1 MTMLARFYDVVQDKK
16 GNGISGAT
24 VTVERWNGDDATLYT
39 TRAGTTT
46 TSHVLTTDA
55 KGQFSFY
62 APDGMYS
69 ITVEKAGVLEA
80 VTRDD
85 VYVGGGKY
93 LNPEWF
99 GIFEGA
105 DGTDITAGLQDWV
118 YEILEHTTGTVAS
131 GVLRSG
137 QIVLPHGSFVAD
149 SILWH
154 PSISLA
160 GSNRAGTVLTLK
172 ANATAIGPANVRA
185 LIYILA
191 RARSSDGPSAWMPV
205 LEDII
210 LAGNKANQSNLE
222 AYGIYCENGNLDP
235 DYATYAPDGDSS
247 GYSAFHGRNIEV
259 NSFSGTGINVRADRQ
274 RLMLNGRWRTTSHG
288 ILSGSTVVTVAE
300 GLYVG
305 GNDPVLTDGGAGA
318 CTGHAINGGACS
330 GLIVHGCNIFAA
342 KAAARSNNALALH
355 AQNCNGI
362 TLVGNV
368 FNDTVSLNGTTFD
381 VRSMS
386 IMGNDFRPGKGI
398 LTADGV
404 TAGSADVTCNAF
416 IRVRGYKNVVIGLN
430 NYNSN
435 SNGERFEYLATFTD
449 DAAGYIEYASATS
462 ESPDLLK
469 PWHTTNAVP
478 IYAATGG
485 TCTYKA
491 IDPTTTSHRFSGTM
505 AVGLGDAAALEAYT
519 LHVGDGD
526 SKFNGPVLFNRPA
539 RLIWAQTVATT
550 TAVDAGTTVVPD
562 KQVETI
568 LNNASVIA
576 THTLE
581 LPTNP
586 EDGARYAVISRG
598 GVTGLTMTLS
608 SAATTAGHNI
618 IGSASRV
625 LAAGGSFAMRFKE
638 SALEWWPSS

>member
-1 MTMLARFYDVVQDKK
+1 MLARFYDVVLDSR
-16 GNGISGAT
+16 GNGIRNAT
-24 VTVERWNGDDATLYT
+24 VTVTRHNGDDAVLYT
-39 TRAGTTT
+39 SRAGTTT
-46 TSHVLTTDA
+46 TSNVLTTDT

-69 ITVEKAGVLEA
+69 LLIEKDGVIDPI
-80 VTRDD
+80 TRDD
-85 VYVGGGKY
+85 VCVGGGKY

-105 DGTDITAGLQDWV
+105 DGTDITSGLQDWV
-118 YEILEHTTGTVAS
+118 YELIEHTTGTVAS
-131 GVLRSG
+131 GEVRSG
-137 QIVLPHGSFVAD
+137 EIVLPFGSFVSD
-149 SILWH
+149 SIFWH

-172 ANATAIGPANVRA
+172 ANASAIGPASARA

-191 RARSSDGPSAWMPV
+191 RARASDGPSAWMPV
-205 LEDII
+205 FENIT
-210 LAGNKANQSNLE
+210 LAGNKANQSNNE
-222 AYGIYCENGNLDP
+222 CYGIYCENGNLDP

-259 NSFSGTGINVRADRQ
+259 DSFSGTGINVRADRQ

-288 ILSGSTVVTVAE
+288 ILSGSTVVTVAN

-318 CTGHAINGGACS
+318 CTGHAITGGACS

-342 KAAARSNNALALH
+342 KAAARSNDALALH
-355 AQNCNGI
+355 AQNCNGV

-381 VRSMS
+381 VRSIS

-404 TAGSADVTCNAF
+404 TSGSADVTCNAF

-430 NYNSN
+430 NYNSD
-435 SNGERFEYLATFTD
+435 SNGERFEYLASFTD
-449 DAAGYIEYASATS
+449 DAAGYIEMASATS
-462 ESPDLLK
+462 ESPSLLK
-469 PWHTTNAVP
+469 PWHTTDAVP

-485 TCTYKA
+485 TCTYKI
-491 IDPTTTSHRFSGTM
+491 IDPTTTSHRFSGKM
-505 AVGLGDAAALEAYT
+505 AVGLGDAAPLEDYT
-519 LHVGDGD
+519 LHIGDGD

-539 RLIWAQTVATT
+539 RLVWGQTVSNV
-550 TAVDAGTTVVPD
+550 TAVDGGTTVVPD

-568 LNNASVIA
+568 LNNSASIS

-581 LPTNP
+581 LPSNP
-586 EDGARYAVISRG
+586 EDGARYAVLSRG
-598 GVTGLTMTLS
+598 GVTTLTMTLS

-618 IGSASRV
+618 IGSTGRS
-625 LAAGGSFAMRFKE
+625 LAAMGGFAMRFKE
-638 SALEWWPSS
+638 SALEWWAST